1 VNIDNHFK
9 GIGLHGV
16 YDSVY
21 DRVIITKIDY
31 APKSNNILYDP
42 IEQSF
47 YINNIVNG
55 LTIRQDIS
63 LSDEEYFCNVS
74 WTLSFNMNTKSW
86 VSFHSYIPNFYIAEN
101 NFFYSGQNNCCEDF
115 DFLVGTLVPNPSTT
129 TTTSTTR
136 ATTTTT
142 TTTVAPLQC
151 NITATVQEINCSLA
165 GVGVIVSLDC
175 TLVGPTT
182 TTTSTS
188 TTSTST
194 TSTTST
200 STTSTSTTTTTTSS
214 TTTTTT
220 TATPT
225 TTTTTTTSEPTTT
238 TTTTTVTPQYTF
250 LVYDVDVNCNTNNP
264 QPFWSFTNYA
274 NGFYYI
280 NGNLSTLYSLQS
292 NAHTNYTNEITQVL
306 AGTCGTTTT
315 TTTTSSPTTTT
326 TTTEAPTTTTTTTEN
341 PIPPTTTTS
350 TTVTTSTTQIPA
362 DCHILTSAPFGGCTF
377 VFKNEN
383 GVTITYN
390 IPSQDE
396 GLCFTACVTEV
407 ISDDCGFLSQG
418 VGCFDPECNCP
429 S

>member
-1 VNIDNHFK
+1 
-9 GIGLHGV
+9 
-16 YDSVY
+16 
-21 DRVIITKIDY
+21 
-31 APKSNNILYDP
+31 
-42 IEQSF
+42 
-47 YINNIVNG
+47 
-55 LTIRQDIS
+55 
-63 LSDEEYFCNVS
+63 
-74 WTLSFNMNTKSW
+74 
-86 VSFHSYIPNFYIAEN
+86 
-101 NFFYSGQNNCCEDF
+101 
-115 DFLVGTLVPNPSTT
+115 
-129 TTTSTTR
+129 
-136 ATTTTT
+136 
-142 TTTVAPLQC
+142 
-151 NITATVQEINCSLA
+151 
-165 GVGVIVSLDC
+165 
-175 TLVGPTT
+175 
-182 TTTSTS
+182 
-188 TTSTST
+188 
-194 TSTTST
+194 
-200 STTSTSTTTTTTSS
+200 
-214 TTTTTT
+214 
-220 TATPT
+220 
-225 TTTTTTTSEPTTT
+225 
-238 TTTTTVTPQYTF
+238 

-315 TTTTSSPTTTT
+315 TTTTATPTTTT